1 MSFKTSKIRK
11 ITRVLVNLDSREGI
25 FIYINLNHSGVN
37 FLHTIDYKELPFHC
51 HQCHQVEHV
60 VHNCMLGNRAEKGQ
74 GSISVDNFESDEPLG
89 SLMEV
94 GDGPPLDRLDLAMKQ
109 TYAQAGLDNGENVDE
124 KNNTIEAHEVHATP
138 SMVPWPPP
146 QWVPIHIPFTHLLL
160 KCMFFI

>member
-60 VHNCMLGNRAEKGQ
+60 VHSCMLGNRAEKG
-74 GSISVDNFESDEPLG
+74 
-89 SLMEV
+89 
-94 GDGPPLDRLDLAMKQ
+94 
-109 TYAQAGLDNGENVDE
+109 
-124 KNNTIEAHEVHATP
+124 
-138 SMVPWPPP
+138 
-146 QWVPIHIPFTHLLL
+146 
-160 KCMFFI
+160 